1 MHNAQ
6 CVIRLRKFKMATPQ
20 TDIYYHFYDKDG
32 KEVNEQAKAKII
44 ICTVKDKNG
53 IEQEIQSL
61 Y

>member
-1 MHNAQ
+1 MWE
-6 CVIRLRKFKMATPQ
+6 
-20 TDIYYHFYDKDG
+20 
-32 KEVNEQAKAKII
+32 KELQAAIDAGLQAKAKII